1 MKTAI
6 NQIIE
11 ITAKEFGVVPR
22 AILGRSKTEV
32 LSFPRMAAMHL
43 AWRYLGAADRTIA
56 HFFARRKGDSIRYAR
71 QTVPTLLETN
81 KAFRN
86 AYQNIE
92 SNLDL

>member
-1 MKTAI
+1 MK
-6 NQIIE
+6 QIIE
-11 ITAKEFGVVPR
+11 KIIEVTAQEFGVVPR

-43 AWRYLGAADRTIA
+43 AWRYLGAADRTVA
-56 HFFARRKGDSIRYAR
+56 HYFARKKGGSIRYAR

-81 KAFRN
+81 KAFRK

-92 SNLDL
+92 ANLNL